1 MSKFIYI
8 QFYTWNTC
16 FLFNYINY
24 RKKLEYLS
32 SVSSSS
38 FSGVNT
44 PSNSNINTACYCT
57 KLTREFLGT
66 STNMFHIQLHK
77 LESKND
83 FHSPNLQ
90 YGVDFECSVWILQSY
105 FIARDNVNGNHWH
118 SQYCFMHPTLLK
130 STKIELRHCFAT
142 LNFTVIV
149 VSDLLFN
156 WWRYNKHQIII
167 SHSGHCFSKWQSS
180 WKCLLQH
187 KQI

>member
-44 PSNSNINTACYCT
+44 PSNSNINTARYCT

-90 YGVDFECSVWILQSY
+90 YGWILNAVY
-105 FIARDNVNGNHWH
+105 E
-118 SQYCFMHPTLLK
+118 YCKFTSLLE
-130 STKIELRHCFAT
+130 TML
-142 LNFTVIV
+142 TVIFDTV
-149 VSDLLFN
+149 NIVSCIQHCSSQRKLNCDIVLRLL
-156 WWRYNKHQIII
+156 I
-167 SHSGHCFSKWQSS
+167 S
-180 WKCLLQH
+180 L
-187 KQI
+187 

>member
-1 MSKFIYI
+1 MKALRKPLAQQQVNIIALEFATTTLKILKMSKFIYI

-16 FLFNYINY
+16 FLFNYFNY
-24 RKKLEYLS
+24 RIKLEYLS

-57 KLTREFLGT
+57 KLTREFSGT

-90 YGVDFECSVWILQSY
+90 YGWILNAVY
-105 FIARDNVNGNHWH
+105 E
-118 SQYCFMHPTLLK
+118 YCKVTSLLE
-130 STKIELRHCFAT
+130 TML
-142 LNFTVIV
+142 TVIIDTV
-149 VSDLLFN
+149 NIVSCIQHCSSQRKLNCDIVLRLL
-156 WWRYNKHQIII
+156 I
-167 SHSGHCFSKWQSS
+167 S
-180 WKCLLQH
+180 L
-187 KQI
+187 